1 MEIALRY
8 PVWIWDWD
16 VPTRSN
22 NGCRVAVLWWL
33 LHKLGI
39 ARLGPRVQFCLTSKI
54 LVSGNRA
61 DLQHLAAYCSALYC
75 EQGQSQAY
83 RSRRGYLLVSI
94 RRDTMWHGDP
104 TWNKTGL
111 CLQRL
116 RISQEPAMLQPQC
129 KTMWNVVLPALKSF
143 NPLGG
148 RECWRPCLWDFA
160 KGLASE
166 LSGCS
171 SHPSNSDGIHEL
183 TCLRCLRGS
192 LRPLRHHVYVVH
204 ILPCKVSQGAAD
216 VRYHI
221 VSTWDATTKES
232 SAAGVSSHQ
241 VPNSGGHRW
250 ARLWVSATGGIAAG
264 RSRHFDQEVQRL
276 QLSCCTFLSE
286 RDAQGRAWTLHSE
299 VWSILFQF
307 HDFIEQ
313 GASPF
318 HGVHTLPG
326 WWRRQEK
333 AGAAPDGG
341 KGRDAGW
348 NRETT

>member
-1 MEIALRY
+1 
-8 PVWIWDWD
+8 
-16 VPTRSN
+16 
-22 NGCRVAVLWWL
+22 
-33 LHKLGI
+33 
-39 ARLGPRVQFCLTSKI
+39 
-54 LVSGNRA
+54 
-61 DLQHLAAYCSALYC
+61 
-75 EQGQSQAY
+75 
-83 RSRRGYLLVSI
+83 
-94 RRDTMWHGDP
+94 
-104 TWNKTGL
+104 
-111 CLQRL
+111 
-116 RISQEPAMLQPQC
+116 MLQPQC

-160 KGLASE
+160 KGLANE

-183 TCLRCLRGS
+183 TCLRCLRRS
-192 LRPLRHHVYVVH
+192 LRPLRHDVYVVH

-216 VRYHI
+216 VRYQM

-232 SAAGVSSHQ
+232 SAGGVSSHQ
-241 VPNSGGHRW
+241 VPNSGGPTQPDMPFRTGW
-250 ARLWVSATGGIAAG
+250 ASCPSCRYDIGISNTPTLTFEWLVFDIPSDVSLEPIATGMLPVGTTVGCSYRRDSCRQIKTFCSRGAEIAIKLLHLLEWKRCAG
-264 RSRHFDQEVQRL
+264 KS
-276 QLSCCTFLSE
+276 
-286 RDAQGRAWTLHSE
+286 WTLHSE

-326 WWRRQEK
+326 WWRQEK

-348 NRETT
+348 NPETT